1 MAPSA
6 SPQAVR
12 QTAGNRLRHRDRDG
26 ARYRWGHRQADV
38 QLVGDGPDPDSVG
51 TQLGYTFQ
59 ARKGDINGDSRMDLL
74 IDRTSTATGGGVFQ
88 DVILQQTANGAFELV
103 APNTSQTTTS
113 SGWPTASVDLVLGDV
128 NLDGFVDVLVRGL
141 ASAIGVTGALD
152 QIVYAPGRTGG
163 SPVILNA
170 VDSSLTN
177 FLTEVSSWTQS
188 PMYFQQQTTTEKV
201 QVFAERLN
209 CFVDEGRRF
218 CIADFVLDIEYTR
231 TVPTNKSSEAREF
244 ADQFSVVNGKIN
256 PDVTLGSLQA
266 RILSGILQRVFGAE
280 ILNGQ
285 LESACTGFFDYDS
298 ITHVPCALPNTIGQI
313 VLAQVQQPAVVFL
326 YNYDDSPN
334 NTQPNQTDL

>member
-1 MAPSA
+1 MNAQWQGMAPSA

-74 IDRTSTATGGGVFQ
+74 INRTCTATDGGVFQ

-177 FLTEVSSWTQS
+177 FLTEVSSWTQN

-201 QVFAERLN
+201 QVFAERLS

-218 CIADFVLDIEYTR
+218 CIADFVLDVEYTR

-244 ADQFSVVNGKIN
+244 AQQFDIVDGLIN
-256 PDVTLGSLQA
+256 PNLILGSIRAQIIDEILK
-266 RILSGILQRVFGAE
+266 RIFGTQVLGGILTRGCS
-280 ILNGQ
+280 GTHPY
-285 LESACTGFFDYDS
+285 ES
-298 ITHVPCALPNTIGQI
+298 
-313 VLAQVQQPAVVFL
+313 
-326 YNYDDSPN
+326 
-334 NTQPNQTDL
+334 QTNIP